1 MAGRPALALTSGHVH
16 GVEAGQQVTAPLAV
30 SFHLA
35 QPGVAVKVVAEVRPL
50 HVGHYHTIQV
60 PAGVQAC
67 VVVLNP
73 GAEAD
78 THTSLAEQRRHPFHT
93 RIPRCSLQRGV
104 PSVLVVALPL
114 KPQFPHLQN
123 GNTVQ
128 GRITSRII
136 APSTE
141 NPGLPRTILSFPSLP
156 NLQTPDCPPKILALV
171 SPPR

>member
-35 QPGVAVKVVAEVRPL
+35 QPGVAVEVVAEVRPL
-50 HVGHYHTIQV
+50 HVGHDHAIQV

-67 VVVLNP
+67 VVVLDP

-104 PSVLVVALPL
+104 PSFRSCGCVTPQASVSSSPKWEYRARSNHQQGHSTFHRKPRIAQDHLELPL
-114 KPQFPHLQN
+114 
-123 GNTVQ
+123 
-128 GRITSRII
+128 
-136 APSTE
+136 
-141 NPGLPRTILSFPSLP
+141 
-156 NLQTPDCPPKILALV
+156 PP
-171 SPPR
+171 